1 MIMSLRKRFD
11 KKDATANEEEGT
23 RLVGDAEAQGQ
34 GAEAETRP
42 LLANDC

>member
-11 KKDATANEEEGT
+11 KKDATPNQEEST
-23 RLVGDAEAQGQ
+23 RLVGDAEAQVQ